1 MKKRNSQHSFAFVL
15 LAGMLCFLVSGCRDL
30 KKENKPESQS
40 TAYASSSIFLAEP
53 KSVQYPM
60 EEATMQLSVMIPQE
74 GEQCEKQPVYSQ
86 IEEQTGVELS
96 YQIVPQAEYADA
108 VLAVLDSQNIPDL
121 IYGIPDAMLQAQLD
135 PDTSEPLLILNAY
148 IKTEAPNYIQAVRQ
162 EPERQHRAVG
172 EDGTA
177 LSFLTFY
184 DTPYRFADAGPVIR
198 SDLLE
203 QYGMKKPET
212 YDEWTDTLR
221 KLKNDVQAPLLL
233 TTVEFRYWDYLSA
246 GMGISM
252 ALEHLAELGHRSVG
266 FIGPEWKL
274 DDLGRR
280 APEVRRQLFS
290 QQLEARGLECRD
302 WLLDCPMETEA
313 AARAVGERL
322 SNGGTRPT
330 ALLAANEET
339 AIGAIRA
346 LRLAGLDA
354 PKDLSV
360 VSFNDTPRSA
370 LVEPPLTSVSA
381 HVEEMARTALRLLR
395 ERVALPGREP
405 ERTVPLKVVVPSSLT
420 VRSSTGPVP
429 AE

>member
-1 MKKRNSQHSFAFVL
+1 
-15 LAGMLCFLVSGCRDL
+15 
-30 KKENKPESQS
+30 
-40 TAYASSSIFLAEP
+40 
-53 KSVQYPM
+53 
-60 EEATMQLSVMIPQE
+60 
-74 GEQCEKQPVYSQ
+74 
-86 IEEQTGVELS
+86 
-96 YQIVPQAEYADA
+96 
-108 VLAVLDSQNIPDL
+108 
-121 IYGIPDAMLQAQLD
+121 
-135 PDTSEPLLILNAY
+135 
-148 IKTEAPNYIQAVRQ
+148 
-162 EPERQHRAVG
+162 
-172 EDGTA
+172 
-177 LSFLTFY
+177 
-184 DTPYRFADAGPVIR
+184 
-198 SDLLE
+198 
-203 QYGMKKPET
+203 
-212 YDEWTDTLR
+212 
-221 KLKNDVQAPLLL
+221 
-233 TTVEFRYWDYLSA
+233 
-246 GMGISM
+246 M
-252 ALEHLAELGHRSVG
+252 ALEHLVELGHRSVG

-280 APEVRRQLFS
+280 APEVRRQLFA
-290 QQLEARGLECRD
+290 QQIAARGLDCRG

-322 SNGGTRPT
+322 SGGGSRPT

-339 AIGAIRA
+339 AIGVIRA

-405 ERTVPLKVVVPSSLT
+405 ERTVPLKVVVSSSLT

>member
-1 MKKRNSQHSFAFVL
+1 M
-15 LAGMLCFLVSGCRDL
+15 
-30 KKENKPESQS
+30 
-40 TAYASSSIFLAEP
+40 
-53 KSVQYPM
+53 
-60 EEATMQLSVMIPQE
+60 
-74 GEQCEKQPVYSQ
+74 
-86 IEEQTGVELS
+86 
-96 YQIVPQAEYADA
+96 
-108 VLAVLDSQNIPDL
+108 
-121 IYGIPDAMLQAQLD
+121 
-135 PDTSEPLLILNAY
+135 
-148 IKTEAPNYIQAVRQ
+148 
-162 EPERQHRAVG
+162 
-172 EDGTA
+172 
-177 LSFLTFY
+177 
-184 DTPYRFADAGPVIR
+184 
-198 SDLLE
+198 
-203 QYGMKKPET
+203 
-212 YDEWTDTLR
+212 
-221 KLKNDVQAPLLL
+221 
-233 TTVEFRYWDYLSA
+233 
-246 GMGISM
+246 
-252 ALEHLAELGHRSVG
+252 
-266 FIGPEWKL
+266 
-274 DDLGRR
+274 
-280 APEVRRQLFS
+280 RRQLFA
-290 QQLEARGLECRD
+290 QQMAARGLDCRG

>member
-1 MKKRNSQHSFAFVL
+1 MATLRELAERTGYSAATISRILSGDPALSVSMEARRKVL
-15 LAGMLCFLVSGCRDL
+15 EEAGRLNYTATRSRRGRAPKGCSGW
-30 KKENKPESQS
+30 ESQRCSRRPSSWRTPS
-40 TAYASSSIFLAEP
+40 TSISA
-53 KSVQYPM
+53 
-60 EEATMQLSVMIPQE
+60 
-74 GEQCEKQPVYSQ
+74 
-86 IEEQTGVELS
+86 
-96 YQIVPQAEYADA
+96 
-108 VLAVLDSQNIPDL
+108 
-121 IYGIPDAMLQAQLD
+121 
-135 PDTSEPLLILNAY
+135 
-148 IKTEAPNYIQAVRQ
+148 
-162 EPERQHRAVG
+162 
-172 EDGTA
+172 A
-177 LSFLTFY
+177 LSARDVWTGS
-184 DTPYRFADAGPVIR
+184 TPRSPWRAGERASCPRRGAAGRHDRHWKVPAGADRGDGGALPPDRLFELLPLESRFDSVVLNF
-198 SDLLE
+198 SL
-203 QYGMKKPET
+203 
-212 YDEWTDTLR
+212 
-221 KLKNDVQAPLLL
+221 
-233 TTVEFRYWDYLSA
+233 
-246 GMGISM
+246 GISM

>member
-1 MKKRNSQHSFAFVL
+1 MATLR
-15 LAGMLCFLVSGCRDL
+15 
-30 KKENKPESQS
+30 E
-40 TAYASSSIFLAEP
+40 LAERTGYSAATISRILSGDP
-53 KSVQYPM
+53 ALSVSM
-60 EEATMQLSVMIPQE
+60 EARRKVLEEAGRLNYTATRSRRGRAPKGVLRVGIAEMLTPAQQLEDPFYLYLSGFVRQGCLDRKYTAVPLESRGEGFLPPE
-74 GEQCEKQPVYSQ
+74 GEPLDGMIAIGKFRPGQ
-86 IEEQTGVELS
+86 IEAMEALCP
-96 YQIVPQAEYADA
+96 QIVFLNSSPLESRFDSV
-108 VLAVLDSQNIPDL
+108 VLNFSL
-121 IYGIPDAMLQAQLD
+121 
-135 PDTSEPLLILNAY
+135 
-148 IKTEAPNYIQAVRQ
+148 
-162 EPERQHRAVG
+162 
-172 EDGTA
+172 
-177 LSFLTFY
+177 
-184 DTPYRFADAGPVIR
+184 
-198 SDLLE
+198 
-203 QYGMKKPET
+203 
-212 YDEWTDTLR
+212 
-221 KLKNDVQAPLLL
+221 
-233 TTVEFRYWDYLSA
+233 
-246 GMGISM
+246 GISM

-280 APEVRRQLFS
+280 APEVRR
-290 QQLEARGLECRD
+290 D

-313 AARAVGERL
+313 ASRAVGERL

-405 ERTVPLKVVVPSSLT
+405 ERTVPLKVVVPMLSEQT
-420 VRSSTGPVP
+420 
-429 AE
+429 